1 MRRTGLILIF
11 VVSLAA
17 NVAVL
22 ATVGYHYY
30 RNTCLLQP
38 RACPLSSNDHH
49 LYQSLGLS
57 ESQLSKIEPLARTF
71 HERLE
76 EMTGTTGDKRDQL
89 VSLLSQEQVNHDQIE
104 RFRKKLAATQDGI
117 QREVITH
124 ILELKEV
131 LSPEQKQRFFDLMRE
146 TLGRGEGPWSQ
157 KNTGG

>member
-1 MRRTGLILIF
+1 MRRNSLIMIL
-11 VVSLAA
+11 VVSLAT

-22 ATVGYHYY
+22 VTVGYHYY
-30 RNTCLLQP
+30 RNTCLLQSET
-38 RACPLSSNDHH
+38 CPLSSDVQH

-57 ESQLSKIEPLARTF
+57 ESQLSKVEPLARTF

-76 EMTGTTGDKRDQL
+76 EMTGTMGDKRDQL

-146 TLGRGEGPWSQ
+146 SLGRGEGPWSP
-157 KNTGG
+157 KNIGG